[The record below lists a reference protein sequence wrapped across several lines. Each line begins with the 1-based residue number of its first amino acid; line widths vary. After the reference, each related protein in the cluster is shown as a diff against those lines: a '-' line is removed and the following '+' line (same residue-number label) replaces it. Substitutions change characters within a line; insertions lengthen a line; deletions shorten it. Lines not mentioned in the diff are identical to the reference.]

1 MTARIAGTA
10 QSPVVK
16 RSTLIWL
23 VIGAVILAVGIAA
36 IGVLELTTSNGTYKV
51 PIGDALLNLDGVAA
65 AANAGE
71 AANVNLGS
79 KPEQH
84 FQGTTGCASKHFV
97 AYYGGAPNAP
107 LLLVISKTQAT
118 LAYGSDVY
126 RFDEGAKIQNKLLVW
141 QGDFGPS
148 GTFGHIIMQVNCP
161 PL

>member
-1 MTARIAGTA
+1 M
-10 QSPVVK
+10 K

-51 PIGDALLNLDGVAA
+51 PKGDALLNLDGVAA

-71 AANVNLGS
+71 AANVTLGS
-79 KPEQH
+79 GPEQR
-84 FQGTTGCASKHFV
+84 FQGTTGCSSRHFV

-107 LLLVISKTQAT
+107 MLLVIGKTQAT
-118 LAYGSDVY
+118 LAYGADVY
-126 RFDEGAKIQNKLLVW
+126 RFDEGPQLQNKLLFW

-148 GTFGHIIMQVNCP
+148 GTFGHIIVQVNCP